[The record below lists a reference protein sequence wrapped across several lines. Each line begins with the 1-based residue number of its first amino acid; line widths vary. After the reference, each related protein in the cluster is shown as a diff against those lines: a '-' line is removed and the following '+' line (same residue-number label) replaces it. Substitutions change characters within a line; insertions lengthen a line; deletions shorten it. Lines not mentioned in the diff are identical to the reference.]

1 MILAGTPWPPTHR
14 RRLVDT
20 FFTNTADLR
29 TAAQEYTTNQQTAI
43 VTYGPIA
50 DWDVSAITDMKGLFL
65 NLNHFNSDISSW
77 NTSGVTDMTR
87 MFEVRAARAPSVA
100 PYIASVGRSPRA
112 WRLRRCHTKRH
123 PAFRPAPRP
132 RIVCPHLATRQSA
145 YAFNQ
150 PVSFDTSSVTN
161 MAQMFW
167 VRSARTP

>member
-1 MILAGTPWPPTHR
+1 MASKLTVVEHAVACPPQWLPVILAGTPWPPTHR

-87 MFEVRAARAPSVA
+87 MFEVRAPSVA
-100 PYIASVGRSPRA
+100 PYIAFSRT
-112 WRLRRCHTKRH
+112 L
-123 PAFRPAPRP
+123 PACMLLASLPPNALPP
-132 RIVCPHLATRQSA
+132 PDPHLDPAS
-145 YAFNQ
+145 YAHILRLGRARM
-150 PVSFDTSSVTN
+150 PSTS
-161 MAQMFW
+161 
-167 VRSARTP
+167 R

>member
-1 MILAGTPWPPTHR
+1 MASKLTVVEHAVACPPQWLPVILAGTPWPPTHR

-100 PYIASVGRSPRA
+100 PYSLQSD
-112 WRLRRCHTKRH
+112 
-123 PAFRPAPRP
+123 APRVHGACVVATP
-132 RIVCPHLATRQSA
+132 NAIPPSDPHLDPAS
-145 YAFNQ
+145 YAHILRLGRARM
-150 PVSFDTSSVTN
+150 PSTS
-161 MAQMFW
+161 
-167 VRSARTP
+167 R